1 MRGAADRNNFWRVS
15 LASGKAASHTA
26 TMSRVNAQD
35 ARSQQGAAGTGQRK
49 RRPRFYEPETPPQPT
64 HCQHPDC
71 GQPGVYRAPKS
82 RTQLNEYFWFCLDH
96 VRDYNKAWDYYAG
109 MSQAEIER
117 HVRSDVVGGRPTW
130 PLGKWGAHGPG
141 GRSYAPRS
149 AFMPDDV
156 AEALD
161 GARQAKEQRAREA
174 RRRNARLS
182 KEDQALAVL
191 ELSAPVTMDEI
202 RTRYRTLVKKLHP
215 DANGGDKSAEERL
228 KVVNQAYSTLK
239 AAALG

>member
-1 MRGAADRNNFWRVS
+1 
-15 LASGKAASHTA
+15 
-26 TMSRVNAQD
+26 MSRVSAQNARQNGR
-35 ARSQQGAAGTGQRK
+35 ASQSAPGEGARK

-71 GQPGVYRAPKS
+71 ELPGVYRAPKS

-117 HVRSDVVGGRPTW
+117 HVRNDVVGQRPTW

-141 GRSYAPRS
+141 GRTYAPRS
-149 AFMPDDV
+149 AFIPDDV

-161 GARQAKEQRAREA
+161 SAAQARKTRAREEQ
-174 RRRNARLS
+174 RRNSRLS
-182 KEDQALAVL
+182 KEEQALAVL
-191 ELSAPVTMDEI
+191 ELTAPVTMDEI
-202 RTRYRTLVKKLHP
+202 RTRYRILVKKLHP
-215 DANGGDKSAEERL
+215 DANGGDKSAEEQL

-239 AAALG
+239 AVAIR

>member
-1 MRGAADRNNFWRVS
+1 MSRASTLKSGATLS
-15 LASGKAASHTA
+15 ASGE
-26 TMSRVNAQD
+26 
-35 ARSQQGAAGTGQRK
+35 GARK

-64 HCQHPDC
+64 HCQHPECDL
-71 GQPGVYRAPKS
+71 PGVYRAPKS
-82 RTQLNEYFWFCLDH
+82 RAQLNEYFWFCLDH

-117 HVRSDVVGGRPTW
+117 HVRNDVVGQRPTW

-141 GRSYAPRS
+141 GRTSAPRS
-149 AFMPDDV
+149 AFIPDDV

-161 GARQAKEQRAREA
+161 SAAQARKTRAREEQ
-174 RRRNARLS
+174 RRNSRLS
-182 KEDQALAVL
+182 KEEQALAVL
-191 ELSAPVTMDEI
+191 ELTAPVTMQEI

-215 DANGGDKSAEERL
+215 DANGGDKSAEEQL

-239 AAALG
+239 AVAVR

>member
-1 MRGAADRNNFWRVS
+1 
-15 LASGKAASHTA
+15 
-26 TMSRVNAQD
+26 MSRVNAQT
-35 ARSQQGAAGTGQRK
+35 ARPSQSPTAEGARK

-71 GQPGVYRAPKS
+71 ALPGVYRAPKS

-117 HVRSDVVGGRPTW
+117 HVRNDVVGQRPTW

-141 GRSYAPRS
+141 GRTYAPRS
-149 AFMPDDV
+149 TFIPEDFAAALNG
-156 AEALD
+156 AE
-161 GARQAKEQRAREA
+161 QARERREREQ

-182 KEDQALAVL
+182 KEEQALAVL
-191 ELSAPVTMDEI
+191 ELTAPVTMQEI
-202 RTRYRTLVKKLHP
+202 RTRYRILVKKLHP

-239 AAALG
+239 AAALQG

>member
-1 MRGAADRNNFWRVS
+1 MSKASTQNGGARPAQS
-15 LASGKAASHTA
+15 ASGE
-26 TMSRVNAQD
+26 
-35 ARSQQGAAGTGQRK
+35 GARK

-64 HCQHPDC
+64 HCQHPVC
-71 GQPGVYRAPKS
+71 ELPGVYRAPKS
-82 RTQLNEYFWFCLDH
+82 RAQLNEYFWFCLDH

-117 HVRSDVVGGRPTW
+117 QVRNDVVGQRPTW

-141 GRSYAPRS
+141 GRSSAPRS
-149 AFMPDDV
+149 AFIPDDV

-161 GARQAKEQRAREA
+161 SAAQARKTRAREEQ
-174 RRRNARLS
+174 RRNSRLS
-182 KEDQALAVL
+182 KEEQALAVL
-191 ELSAPVTMDEI
+191 ELTAPVTMQEI

-215 DANGGDKSAEERL
+215 DANGGDKSAEEQL

-239 AAALG
+239 AVAVR

>member
-1 MRGAADRNNFWRVS
+1 
-15 LASGKAASHTA
+15 
-26 TMSRVNAQD
+26 MSRVSAQNG
-35 ARSQQGAAGTGQRK
+35 RPQQSASGDGTRK

-71 GQPGVYRAPKS
+71 ELPGVYRAPKS

-117 HVRSDVVGGRPTW
+117 HVRNDVVGQRPTW

-141 GRSYAPRS
+141 GRTSAPRS
-149 AFMPDDV
+149 AFIPDDV

-161 GARQAKEQRAREA
+161 GAAQARKTRAREEQ
-174 RRRNARLS
+174 RRNSRLS
-182 KEDQALAVL
+182 KEEQALAVL
-191 ELSAPVTMDEI
+191 ELTAPVTMDEI
-202 RTRYRTLVKKLHP
+202 RTRYRILVKKLHP
-215 DANGGDKSAEERL
+215 DANGGDKSAEEQL

-239 AAALG
+239 AVAVR

>member
-1 MRGAADRNNFWRVS
+1 
-15 LASGKAASHTA
+15 
-26 TMSRVNAQD
+26 MSRVSAQNG
-35 ARSQQGAAGTGQRK
+35 RPQQSASGDGTRK

-71 GQPGVYRAPKS
+71 ELPGVYRAPKS

-117 HVRSDVVGGRPTW
+117 QVRNDVVGQRPTW
-130 PLGKWGAHGPG
+130 PLGKWGAHGPS
-141 GRSYAPRS
+141 GRTSAPRS
-149 AFMPDDV
+149 AFIPDDV

-161 GARQAKEQRAREA
+161 GAAQARKTRAREEQ
-174 RRRNARLS
+174 RRNSRLS
-182 KEDQALAVL
+182 KEEQALAVL
-191 ELSAPVTMDEI
+191 ELTAPVTMDEI
-202 RTRYRTLVKKLHP
+202 RTRYRILVKKLHP
-215 DANGGDKSAEERL
+215 DANGGDKSAEEQL

-239 AAALG
+239 AVAIR

>member
-1 MRGAADRNNFWRVS
+1 MSKASTQNGGARPAQS
-15 LASGKAASHTA
+15 ASGE
-26 TMSRVNAQD
+26 
-35 ARSQQGAAGTGQRK
+35 GARK

-71 GQPGVYRAPKS
+71 DLPGVYRAPKS
-82 RTQLNEYFWFCLDH
+82 RAHLNEYFWFCLDH

-117 HVRSDVVGGRPTW
+117 QVRNDVVGQRPTW

-141 GRSYAPRS
+141 GRTSAPRS
-149 AFMPDDV
+149 AFIPDDV

-161 GARQAKEQRAREA
+161 SAAQARKTRAREEQ
-174 RRRNARLS
+174 RRNSRLS
-182 KEDQALAVL
+182 KEEQALAVL
-191 ELSAPVTMDEI
+191 ELTAPVTMQEI

-215 DANGGDKSAEERL
+215 DANGGDKSAEEQL

-239 AAALG
+239 AVAVR

>member
-1 MRGAADRNNFWRVS
+1 
-15 LASGKAASHTA
+15 
-26 TMSRVNAQD
+26 MSRVSTQKSGAPQ
-35 ARSQQGAAGTGQRK
+35 SAAGEGARK
-49 RRPRFYEPETPPQPT
+49 RRPRFYEPGTPPQPT

-71 GQPGVYRAPKS
+71 TQPGVYRAPKS

-117 HVRSDVVGGRPTW
+117 HVRNDVVGGRPTW
-130 PLGKWGAHGPG
+130 PLGKWGSHEPR
-141 GRSYAPRS
+141 GRSYKVDS
-149 AFMPDDV
+149 TFIPDDV
-156 AEALD
+156 AEALN
-161 GARQAKEQRAREA
+161 GARAKEQREREL

-182 KEDQALAVL
+182 KEEQALAVL
-191 ELSAPVTMDEI
+191 ELTAPVTMQEI
-202 RTRYRTLVKKLHP
+202 RARYRALVKKLHP

-239 AAALG
+239 AAALGPNPG

>member
-1 MRGAADRNNFWRVS
+1 
-15 LASGKAASHTA
+15 
-26 TMSRVNAQD
+26 MSRASTQNSGQNAESTQ
-35 ARSQQGAAGTGQRK
+35 AAPVSGTRK
-49 RRPRFYEPETPPQPT
+49 RRPRFYEPEVPPQPT

-71 GQPGVYRAPKS
+71 GLPGVYRAPKS
-82 RTQLNEYFWFCLDH
+82 RTQLNEYFWFCLEH

-109 MSQAEIER
+109 MSQAEVER

-130 PLGKWGAHGPG
+130 PLGKWGSHGPR
-141 GRSYAPRS
+141 GRPYKIDS
-149 AFMPDDV
+149 AFIPDDV
-156 AEALD
+156 MEALN
-161 GARQAKEQRAREA
+161 GAAAKEQKEREQ

-182 KEDQALAVL
+182 KEEQALAVL
-191 ELSAPVTMDEI
+191 ELSSPATMEEI
-202 RTRYRTLVKKLHP
+202 RARYRELVKKLHP

>member
-1 MRGAADRNNFWRVS
+1 MSKASTQNGGARPAQS
-15 LASGKAASHTA
+15 ASGE
-26 TMSRVNAQD
+26 
-35 ARSQQGAAGTGQRK
+35 GARK

-64 HCQHPDC
+64 HCQHPEC
-71 GQPGVYRAPKS
+71 NLPGVYRAPKS
-82 RTQLNEYFWFCLDH
+82 RKQLNEYFWFCLDH
-96 VRDYNKAWDYYAG
+96 VREYNKAWDYYAG

-117 HVRSDVVGGRPTW
+117 QVRNDVVGQRPTW
-130 PLGKWGAHGPG
+130 PLGKWGSHGPR
-141 GRSYAPRS
+141 GRPHTVHS
-149 AFMPDDV
+149 AFVPDDV
-156 AEALD
+156 KEALN
-161 GARQAKEQRAREA
+161 GAQAKEQRERET

-191 ELSAPVTMDEI
+191 ELTAPVTMQEI

-239 AAALG
+239 AAALD

>member
-1 MRGAADRNNFWRVS
+1 MRGAADRYGFPSVS
-15 LASGKAASHTA
+15 LASGGAASHTA
-26 TMSRVNAQD
+26 SMSRVNAQSTHSPQS
-35 ARSQQGAAGTGQRK
+35 ATATGQRK

-64 HCQHPDC
+64 HCQHPQC
-71 GQPGVYRAPKS
+71 EQPGVYRAPKS

-117 HVRSDVVGGRPTW
+117 HVRNDVVGGRPTW
-130 PLGKWGAHGPG
+130 PLGKWGAHGPR
-141 GRSYAPRS
+141 GRGYTAQST
-149 AFMPDDV
+149 FIPDDV
-156 AEALD
+156 AEALS
-161 GARQAKEQRAREA
+161 GAQAKERREREA

-182 KEDQALAVL
+182 KEEQALAVL
-191 ELSAPVTMDEI
+191 ELTAPVTMQEI
-202 RTRYRTLVKKLHP
+202 RTRYRALVKKLHP

-228 KVVNQAYSTLK
+228 KVVNQAYSVLK

>member
-1 MRGAADRNNFWRVS
+1 MSR
-15 LASGKAASHTA
+15 ASTQNSGQNAGNSQAAS
-26 TMSRVNAQD
+26 VD
-35 ARSQQGAAGTGQRK
+35 GARK

-71 GQPGVYRAPKS
+71 ELPGVYRAPKS
-82 RTQLNEYFWFCLDH
+82 RTQLNEYFWFCLEH

-117 HVRSDVVGGRPTW
+117 HVRNDVVGGRPTW
-130 PLGKWGAHGPG
+130 PLGKWGAHGPRG
-141 GRSYAPRS
+141 QAYTVRSE
-149 AFMPDDV
+149 FVPDDV
-156 AEALD
+156 AEALN
-161 GARQAKEQRAREA
+161 GARAKEQREREQ

-182 KEDQALAVL
+182 KEEQALAVL
-191 ELSAPVTMDEI
+191 DLAAPVTMQEI
-202 RTRYRTLVKKLHP
+202 RTRYRELVKKLHP

-239 AAALG
+239 AAALD

>member
-1 MRGAADRNNFWRVS
+1 
-15 LASGKAASHTA
+15 
-26 TMSRVNAQD
+26 MSRVSAQNG
-35 ARSQQGAAGTGQRK
+35 RPQQSASGDGTRK

-71 GQPGVYRAPKS
+71 ELPGVYRAPKS

-117 HVRSDVVGGRPTW
+117 HVRNDVVGQRPTW

-141 GRSYAPRS
+141 GRTSAPRS
-149 AFMPDDV
+149 AFIPDDV
-156 AEALD
+156 AAALD
-161 GARQAKEQRAREA
+161 GAAQARKTRAREEQ
-174 RRRNARLS
+174 RRNSRLS
-182 KEDQALAVL
+182 KEEQALAVL
-191 ELSAPVTMDEI
+191 ELTAPVTMDEI
-202 RTRYRTLVKKLHP
+202 RTRYRILVKKLHP
-215 DANGGDKSAEERL
+215 DANGGDKSAEEQL

-239 AAALG
+239 AVAIR

>member
-1 MRGAADRNNFWRVS
+1 
-15 LASGKAASHTA
+15 
-26 TMSRVNAQD
+26 MSRVSAQNG
-35 ARSQQGAAGTGQRK
+35 RPQQSASGDGARK

-71 GQPGVYRAPKS
+71 ELPGVYRAPKS

-117 HVRSDVVGGRPTW
+117 QVRNDVVGQRPTW

-141 GRSYAPRS
+141 GRTSAPRS
-149 AFMPDDV
+149 AFIPDDV

-161 GARQAKEQRAREA
+161 GAAQARKTRAREEQ
-174 RRRNARLS
+174 RRNSRLS
-182 KEDQALAVL
+182 KEEQALAVL
-191 ELSAPVTMDEI
+191 ELTAPVTMDEI
-202 RTRYRTLVKKLHP
+202 RTRYRILVKKLHP
-215 DANGGDKSAEERL
+215 DANGGDKSAEEQL

-239 AAALG
+239 AVAIR

>member
-1 MRGAADRNNFWRVS
+1 
-15 LASGKAASHTA
+15 
-26 TMSRVNAQD
+26 MSRVSAQNG
-35 ARSQQGAAGTGQRK
+35 RPQQSASGDGTRK

-71 GQPGVYRAPKS
+71 QLPGVYRAPKS

-117 HVRSDVVGGRPTW
+117 HVRNDVVGQRPTW

-141 GRSYAPRS
+141 GRTYAPRS
-149 AFMPDDV
+149 TFIPDDV
-156 AEALD
+156 AEALN
-161 GARQAKEQRAREA
+161 GAEQAREKREREQ

-182 KEDQALAVL
+182 KEEQALAVL
-191 ELSAPVTMDEI
+191 ELTAPVTMQEI
-202 RTRYRTLVKKLHP
+202 RTRYRILVKKLHP

-239 AAALG
+239 AAALD

>member
-1 MRGAADRNNFWRVS
+1 
-15 LASGKAASHTA
+15 
-26 TMSRVNAQD
+26 MSKVGTQKTQAEPRAQ
-35 ARSQQGAAGTGQRK
+35 SETPRK

-71 GQPGVYRAPKS
+71 DLPGVYRAPKS

-117 HVRSDVVGGRPTW
+117 QVRNDVVGQRPTW

-141 GRSYAPRS
+141 GRTSAPRS
-149 AFMPDDV
+149 AFIPDDV

-161 GARQAKEQRAREA
+161 SAAQARKTRAREEQ
-174 RRRNARLS
+174 RRNSRLS
-182 KEDQALAVL
+182 KEEQALAVL
-191 ELSAPVTMDEI
+191 ELTAPVTMQEI

-215 DANGGDKSAEERL
+215 DANGGDKSAEEQL

-239 AAALG
+239 AVAVR

>member
-1 MRGAADRNNFWRVS
+1 MSKVGTQNAY
-15 LASGKAASHTA
+15 TA
-26 TMSRVNAQD
+26 HPAPGESA
-35 ARSQQGAAGTGQRK
+35 RK

-71 GQPGVYRAPKS
+71 TLPGVYRAPKS
-82 RTQLNEYFWFCLDH
+82 RTQLNDYFWFCLDH
-96 VRDYNKAWDYYAG
+96 VRDYNRAWDYYAG

-117 HVRSDVVGGRPTW
+117 HVRNDVVGGRPTW

-141 GRSYAPRS
+141 GRSYRVDS
-149 AFMPDDV
+149 AFIPDDV
-156 AEALD
+156 AEALN
-161 GARQAKEQRAREA
+161 GAAAKEKREREM

-182 KEDQALAVL
+182 KEEQALAVL
-191 ELSAPVTMDEI
+191 ELTAPVTMQGI
-202 RTRYRTLVKKLHP
+202 RARYRSLVKKLHP

-239 AAALG
+239 AVAVR

>member
-1 MRGAADRNNFWRVS
+1 MSKAGAQNAQRNGQATQS
-15 LASGKAASHTA
+15 ASG
-26 TMSRVNAQD
+26 N
-35 ARSQQGAAGTGQRK
+35 GTRK

-71 GQPGVYRAPKS
+71 DLPGVYRAPKS
-82 RTQLNEYFWFCLDH
+82 RKQLNEYFWFCLDH

-117 HVRSDVVGGRPTW
+117 QVRNDVVGQRPTW

-141 GRSYAPRS
+141 GRTTAPRS
-149 AFMPDDV
+149 AFIPDDV
-156 AEALD
+156 AEALN
-161 GARQAKEQRAREA
+161 GAAQAKEQREREM

-191 ELSAPVTMDEI
+191 ELTAPVTMDEI
-202 RTRYRTLVKKLHP
+202 RTRYRTMVKKLHP
-215 DANGGDKSAEERL
+215 DVNGGDKSAEERL

-239 AAALG
+239 AVAVR